1 MGKYTLKPGENIWD
15 VASQFNTTAEEI
27 ARLNNTSD
35 PFSIKKNMTINVPE
49 AQSAVV
55 SDQTRKDM
63 YDNIANNTVSI
74 PSYDKTR
81 YEDTKE
87 GGAAAQAYK
96 NALGAV
102 SGYGSFNY
110 GKQTELD
117 NIMQSILE
125 RKPFTYNFNEDAFY
139 QMYKD
144 KYQKQGKMA
153 AANVMGQAAAL
164 TGGYGNSYAATAGN
178 QAYLGYLENLN
189 DIIPELY
196 QMAYDKY
203 SQEGQDMY
211 NQYGLLSDDYDR
223 QRALHAEGYQ
233 RLVDAANAARSDYYS
248 GAESFYDAQDRA
260 NKALYDEY
268 DMVLKRIEAD
278 NDNIN
283 AQNKA
288 LSDYNKWYAEFVA
301 QYGITPEST
310 YQQTIIEDTAAD
322 PLSTVDQSVIDKV
335 QRFTTAEGQANYID
349 SLDIDESAKFELL
362 DKYGVKELTDKD
374 WELVNDGGGRIGIDR
389 NAVVRDPDTGNE
401 YDLGELFKELKKTM
415 KNSEARDYIKQLQK
429 DLGI

>member
-27 ARLNNTSD
+27 AKLNNTSD
-35 PFSIKKNMTINVPE
+35 PFSIKKNMTINIPE

-63 YDNIANNTVSI
+63 YDNTANNTVSI

-96 NALGAV
+96 DALGAV
-102 SGYGSFNY
+102 SGYGSFKY

-211 NQYGLLSDDYDR
+211 NQYGLLRDDYDK

-268 DMVLKRIEAD
+268 ELALKQIEGDEPKETTLTPSQWNAIFDKAD
-278 NDNIN
+278 EMAMNGENSLALYVNTLVN
-283 AQNKA
+283 A
-288 LSDYNKWYAEFVA
+288 E
-301 QYGITPEST
+301 
-310 YQQTIIEDTAAD
+310 TISPDVAAD
-322 PLSTVDQSVIDKV
+322 LMNQYFPLK
-335 QRFTTAEGQANYID
+335 
-349 SLDIDESAKFELL
+349 
-362 DKYGVKELTDKD
+362 
-374 WELVNDGGGRIGIDR
+374 
-389 NAVVRDPDTGNE
+389 
-401 YDLGELFKELKKTM
+401 
-415 KNSEARDYIKQLQK
+415 
-429 DLGI
+429 

>member
-1 MGKYTLKPGENIWD
+1 MSYYTTNIQLGSEGDDVKRWQEYLKNNGHSMLNVNGTFDDDTLIATQEFQSLNGLGESGVVDDSTWRK
-15 VASQFNTTAEEI
+15 AGFTKNTP
-27 ARLNNTSD
+27 N
-35 PFSIKKNMTINVPE
+35 
-49 AQSAVV
+49 
-55 SDQTRKDM
+55 
-63 YDNIANNTVSI
+63 YDTT
-74 PSYDKTR
+74 K

-87 GGAAAQAYK
+87 GGAAAQAHK
-96 NALGAV
+96 DALGAV
-102 SGYGSFNY
+102 SGYDSFNY

-153 AANVMGQAAAL
+153 AANVTGQAAAL

-196 QMAYDKY
+196 QMAYNKY

-211 NQYGLLSDDYDR
+211 NQYGLLSDDYNR
-223 QRALHAEGYQ
+223 QKAADTDKYN

-260 NKALYDEY
+260 NKAMYDEY
-268 DMVLKRIEAD
+268 DMAT
-278 NDNIN
+278 

-288 LSDYNKWYAEFVA
+288 LTDYNKWYAEFVA
-301 QYGITPEST
+301 KNGFTPESL
-310 YQQTIIEDTAAD
+310 YQPVD
-322 PLSTVDQSVIDKV
+322 PVMEETVDPVIEE
-335 QRFTTAEGQANYID
+335 TTEPPKSSTNLMDFNRDQYYKNVEANGGSY
-349 SLDIDESAKFELL
+349 
-362 DKYGVKELTDKD
+362 YGTAL
-374 WELVNDGGGRIGIDR
+374 ND
-389 NAVVRDPDTGNE
+389 
-401 YDLGELFKELKKTM
+401 LKELKENGASNKTAQTYLAELVA
-415 KNSEARDYIKQLQK
+415 NSLLTGSEYSNLYNKYRDNKLK
-429 DLGI
+429 